1 MKKRITQLS
10 IAMFSLFLL
19 TTAYAGS
26 GAIVIESEYTFD
38 TVPDGTIVF
47 HDFIIKN
54 NKDVALKIN
63 SVKAG

>member
-54 NKDVALKIN
+54 NKDIALKIN